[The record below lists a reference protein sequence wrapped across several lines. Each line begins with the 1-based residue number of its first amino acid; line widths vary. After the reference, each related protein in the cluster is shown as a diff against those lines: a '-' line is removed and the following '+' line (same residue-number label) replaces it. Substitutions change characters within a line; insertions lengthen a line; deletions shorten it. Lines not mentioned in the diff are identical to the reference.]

1 MLLDFD
7 QINCNPYVR
16 KLLRTSALANAHKAQ
31 RLIPKCEEHYK
42 CRQILAELLLAEVA
56 K

>member
-7 QINCNPYVR
+7 QINCNPSVH
-16 KLLRTSALANAHKAQ
+16 KLLHTSALANAHKAQ
-31 RLIPKCEEHYK
+31 RLIPKCEERYK